1 MNCSQLR
8 DKTLELVRK
17 ELLGPGSEELCKNIK
32 YEIITDSPIERY
44 STGILYPLNNN
55 IDVSNTSEYDGEDYV
70 FTSDD
75 AQNEID
81 RAISMSNETL
91 PSSMGM
97 TFFLKK
103 DVEVINF
110 RVNYATYRTALYTDC
125 HVKYTGNDFYSN
137 NMINEYVEL
146 RGSFLYLKQN
156 LTSKKA
162 RNLLEKHDLLGNA
175 EATFALYKLASQCP
189 DDSNKTGG
197 YVRVPHENLIVSID
211 MDKNYIKKTISKDL
225 DIVLSK
231 RIYSNDFVSITCML
245 VNSQSGSKK
254 YNNTIFQ
261 PELIILAKDNN
272 DLEFIDIFTAGSVNT
287 FKKLDSEEISLDLL
301 YSDKKTFATG
311 HGVAIDQDVQ
321 NDTLLK
327 LCTEFIP
334 NFEVPKLDFNVDELS
349 DVSSELLSMKNLSDI
364 SNFSKNKKMDLLYK
378 FVDAYDIWIDNLE
391 EDSKDLSDV
400 FKDVAYEHIKNC
412 RDTKSRMLEGINLI
426 KSNDEVYRAFSLMNR
441 SILMQRCHSIHITDR
456 LPGSNDLKDIDYS
469 NDNSSWRPFQLAY
482 ILTCL
487 SSIENPNSKYRDLVD
502 LLWIPTGGGKTEA
515 YLGLSAFTIFLRRIR
530 NKEKGNG
537 TAIIMRYT
545 LRLLASQQFI
555 RASILICAC
564 EIIRKENKSELGKK
578 EISIGLWIGS
588 EQTPNSNGKAE
599 EMLNNL
605 TGDKI
610 KFKSSIN
617 SEYELD
623 NLKSQYNK
631 FQLLKCPWCGT
642 KLVKEWDRN
651 SKKAVGDWGYRIKS
665 KPKKFYLCCPEEDC
679 SFEDKLPI
687 QVVDEEI
694 YDNPPTLLF
703 GTVDKFAMITW
714 TTEVASLFALDDD
727 NSNLSPELIIQDEL
741 HLISGPLGTM
751 VGLYETAVDAMCSH
765 KGIKP
770 KIIASTAT
778 IRKAQN
784 QVKNLYNRNVAQFPP
799 PGLTSSNSFF
809 VKEMPLSKKRGR
821 LYVGVIPSGKTQ
833 ATVEVR
839 LISALLQRLKMM
851 DNVDADLL
859 DKYWTLVSYF
869 NSIREL
875 GKCSTLLNDDIKDN
889 MERLCKRVSAYPYQL
904 LRHLNEQR
912 ELTSRLTS
920 TKINTTLD
928 ELSNTL
934 TSRNLTVDTLL
945 ASNMISVG
953 VDVNRLNLMV
963 VVGQPKLTSEYIQ
976 ATSRVGRSDEGL
988 IFTLYNPTK
997 TRDRSHYE
1005 QFFSYH
1011 QSFYKFVEPTSITPF
1026 SEPARERGLHA
1037 VLISMIRHILGL
1049 QANDVASG
1057 FSKSMDGVEDLKNFI
1072 IYRSIDIFKENNK
1085 NADYKIIDDFKSEI
1099 SSEIDII
1106 IDLWH
1111 DKAQVSDKDNL
1122 LHYYKAPNKYDT
1134 KIHDNNLL
1142 IPYHK
1147 DIITNEK
1154 QTLQSMRNVDKQCT
1168 IEIIELEEN

>member
-1 MNCSQLR
+1 MNCSELR
-8 DKTLELVRK
+8 DKTLDLVRK
-17 ELLGPGSEELCKNIK
+17 ELLGPGSEDLCENIK

-55 IDVSNTSEYDGEDYV
+55 IDVSNTSEYDGEDNV

-75 AQNEID
+75 TQNELD

-103 DVEVINF
+103 DAEVINF
-110 RVNYATYRTALYTDC
+110 RVNYATYRNALYTDC
-125 HVKYTGNDFYSN
+125 HVKYTGDDFYSSN
-137 NMINEYVEL
+137 TINEYVEL
-146 RGSFLYLKQN
+146 RGSFLYLKQK
-156 LTSKKA
+156 LTSEKVY
-162 RNLLEKHDLLGNA
+162 NLLKKHDLLDNA
-175 EATFALYKLASQCP
+175 EAKFVLYKLANQCP
-189 DDSNKTGG
+189 DDENKTGG

-211 MDKNYIKKTISKDL
+211 MDKNYIKKPISKDL

-245 VNSQSGSKK
+245 VNSQSGPKK

-261 PELIILAKDNN
+261 PELMVLAEDNN

-301 YSDKKTFATG
+301 YRNKKTFATG
-311 HGVAIDQDVQ
+311 HGVAIDQDIQ
-321 NDTLLK
+321 NDALIK

-334 NFEVPKLDFNVDELS
+334 HFEVPKLDFNVDELS
-349 DVSSELLSMKNLSDI
+349 DVSRELLSMKNLSDI
-364 SNFSKNKKMDLLYK
+364 SDLSKDKKIYFLYK
-378 FVDAYDIWIDNLE
+378 FVDAYDIWIDDLE

-441 SILMQRCHSIHITDR
+441 AILMQRCHSIHITDR
-456 LPGSNDLKDIDYS
+456 LPGSNNLDYIDYS
-469 NDNSSWRPFQLAY
+469 NDNSAWRPFQLAY

-487 SSIENPNSKYRDLVD
+487 SSIENPDSKHRDLVD

-530 NKEKGNG
+530 NKENGNG

-545 LRLLASQQFI
+545 LRLLAAQQFI

-588 EQTPNSNGKAE
+588 DQTPNFNDEAE

-605 TGDKI
+605 TGNNI
-610 KFKSSIN
+610 KFRSSIN

-623 NLKSQYNK
+623 NLKSKYNK

-642 KLVKEWDRN
+642 KLVKEWDKT

-665 KPKKFYLCCPEEDC
+665 RPKKFYLCCPEEDC
-679 SFEDKLPI
+679 SFEDMLPI

-694 YDNPPTLLF
+694 YNNPPTLLF

-751 VGLYETAVDAMCSH
+751 VGLYETALDAMCSY

-833 ATVEVR
+833 VTVEVR
-839 LISALLQRLKMM
+839 LMSALLQRLKMM
-851 DNVDADLL
+851 ENVELNLL

-889 MERLCKRVSAYPYQL
+889 MERLCKRVSAHPYQS
-904 LRHLNEQR
+904 LRNLNEQR

-928 ELSNTL
+928 EISNTL
-934 TSRNLTVDTLL
+934 TSNNLTVDTLL

-953 VDVNRLNLMV
+953 VDVDRLNLMV

-976 ATSRVGRSDEGL
+976 ASSRVGRSNEGL

-1026 SEPARERGLHA
+1026 SEPARERGMHA

-1049 QANDVASG
+1049 QANDLASR
-1057 FSKSMDGVEDLKNFI
+1057 FSKNMDGVEDLKNFI
-1072 IYRSIDIFKENNK
+1072 IDRSIDIFRENNQ
-1085 NADYKIIDDFKSEI
+1085 NADDNIVNEFKSEI
-1099 SSEIDII
+1099 SSELDII
-1106 IDLWH
+1106 MDLWH
-1111 DKAQVSDKDNL
+1111 DKAQISDKDNL
-1122 LHYYKAPNKYDT
+1122 LHYYKRPSKFDNKIY
-1134 KIHDNNLL
+1134 NNLL
-1142 IPYHK
+1142 IPYDK
-1147 DIITNEK
+1147 DVITNEK
-1154 QTLQSMRNVDKQCT
+1154 QTLNSMRNVDKQCT
-1168 IEIIELEEN
+1168 VEIIELEEN